1 MTLVL
6 ATLVSLLLPATWAQ
20 AADEPAP
27 AVCAPLKLAP
37 FGDPGDAVAS
47 GTLATGAQD
56 CFTTQAKAGQHL
68 VLLRAKYD
76 VIVSIDGPDGPL
88 DCYAKN
94 SEAGSCDVPADGTY
108 TVRVRNDNWEQSD
121 YRLVVVPLNG
131 TERCAPATGT
141 SWDQPVPVRSALNG
155 LQVDC
160 QSLDAAPGERV
171 VAYASTVA
179 YGQARRW
186 ITDETG
192 RGICPYPSD
201 KPGCALPG
209 DGPYRVLTYVTGESE
224 SVDYQLQVARL
235 SDPQGCP
242 TVTVGRYGAPPASPT
257 GEVRCRVLT
266 VPAAGRYLVNPV
278 DEFNSQFWMYVY
290 DGEATEVCRGGWCTF
305 PSAGSYTLLVGDPT
319 RVYEGSYGTA
329 FLDRTGTEGC
339 VPVAEGT
346 HEGTLVAGQYD
357 CLELPMPKDSR
368 ISGQPRTGTG
378 PRIGAEVLDAVG
390 ALQCDE
396 SGLRAGDCQ
405 LSGVAPY
412 RAIVHAEAGE
422 QPGPYAISFLRT
434 DSTPPGTCAV
444 MPRSTFSDASNA
456 TELTTGGGVFTHC
469 LAVPAADH
477 SASELFE
484 LRTVSG
490 TAPANFSVIDESGE
504 LKCERNSVKNGWSV
518 CPLTPGKA
526 HTVVFTGQDTAASYT
541 LSRRDVTSTAWGCT
555 KSAATAVGGP
565 SQPGVYGGTA
575 GALRCHKV
583 TTAAATDRVRI
594 DVRDSKGTLNIMA
607 LGADGRSADCSFR
620 NRSCVVTGSTTY
632 QVVMQVPLGLEAPD
646 AYHRLDA
653 WRVAEA
659 DGPAAECPR
668 AASAAY
674 GHAPLTGT
682 LTEEHTAVCAVLP
695 TVSNDMLKVTVAN
708 PSGGTDRAVV
718 SVYDGSWTDDC
729 MRSGDEY
736 TCSLRSEGDSK
747 EAPALLMVSLPE
759 KASQVSYRVE
769 TACYSGWCGGEQF
782 DADSVTPDSAP
793 AGTTAELTVRG
804 EALHES
810 DTVAIVADG
819 KSHPATVTGVSAD
832 WRTLT
837 AEVDLRAVPAGTW
850 TVSVTSHRGWQTTA
864 GTLTVTPPQPELTGT
879 FRPVQPTRL
888 MDSRTGLGV
897 PKAKIG
903 AGKTV
908 TLQVTGKGGVPA
920 SGVTAV
926 VMNVT
931 ATGPTA
937 TTYISVYPDGT
948 TRTSASNLNV
958 RAGETRPNLVV
969 VPVVNGKVNFFNHA
983 GSVHL
988 IADVSGYFAA
998 SGEGSTYE
1006 PVQPTRLMDSR
1017 TGLGVP
1023 KAKIGAG
1030 KTVVLQVTGRGGVP
1044 ASGVTAVVMNVTA
1057 TGPTATTYIS
1067 VYPNGTTRT
1076 SASNLNVV
1084 AGQTAPNLVVVPVVN
1099 GKVNFFNYAGSVNLI
1114 ADVQGYFTSSVEGST
1129 YRPLTPTRF
1138 MDTRTGL
1145 GVPKAKVAAGKT
1157 VTLQVTG
1164 KNGVPASGVTAVV
1177 MNVTATGPTATTY
1190 ISVYPNGTTR
1200 TSASNLNVVAGQT
1213 APNLVV
1219 VPVVNGRVSFYNHA
1233 GSVNLIA
1240 DVAGYYVK

>member
-1 MTLVL
+1 M
-6 ATLVSLLLPATWAQ
+6 SLLLPATWAQ

-27 AVCAPLKLAP
+27 AACAPLKLAP
-37 FGDPGDAVAS
+37 FGDPGDTVAS
-47 GTLATGAQD
+47 GTLAAGAQD
-56 CFTTQAKAGQHL
+56 CFTAQAKAGKHL

-76 VIVSIDGPDGPL
+76 VTVTIDGPTGPL

-94 SEAGSCDVPADGTY
+94 SEAGGCDVPADGTY
-108 TVRVRNDNWEQSD
+108 TVHVRNDNWEQSD
-121 YRLVVVPLNG
+121 YRLIVVPLNS
-131 TERCAPATGT
+131 TDRCAPATGT

-171 VAYASTVA
+171 VTYASTVA

-192 RGICPYPSD
+192 GEICPYPSD

-242 TVTVGRYGAPPASPT
+242 TVSVGRYGAPPASPT
-257 GEVRCRVLT
+257 GEVRCRILT

-305 PSAGSYTLLVGDPT
+305 PAAGSYTLLVGDPYK
-319 RVYEGSYGTA
+319 VYEGGYGTA
-329 FLDRTGTEGC
+329 FLDRTGSEGC
-339 VPVAEGT
+339 VRVAEGT
-346 HEGTLVAGQYD
+346 HDGTLVAGQYD

-378 PRIGAEVLDAVG
+378 PRIDTEVLDAAG
-390 ALQCDE
+390 ALQCD
-396 SGLRAGDCQ
+396 SSALRAGDCQ
-405 LSGVAPY
+405 LSGIAPY
-412 RAIVHAEAGE
+412 RAIVHADAGE
-422 QPGPYAISFLRT
+422 APGPYAINFLRT
-434 DSTPPGTCAV
+434 DSPPPGTCAV

-456 TELTTGGGVFTHC
+456 TRLTTGDGVFTHC
-469 LAVPAADH
+469 LAIPAADH
-477 SASELFE
+477 SAAELFE

-490 TAPANFSVIDESGE
+490 TASANFSVTDESGA
-504 LKCERNSVKNGWSV
+504 LKCERNAMKNGWSV

-526 HTVVFTGQDTAASYT
+526 HTVVFTGQDTAAAYT

-565 SQPGVYGGTA
+565 SQPGFYGGDA

-594 DVRDSKGTLNIMA
+594 DVRDPKGTLNIMA
-607 LGADGRSADCSFR
+607 LGADGKSTDCSFR

-632 QVVMQVPLGLEAPD
+632 QVVMQVPLGLEASD
-646 AYHRLDA
+646 TYHRLDI
-653 WRVAEA
+653 WRIATA

-682 LTEEHTAVCAVLP
+682 LTEERTAVCAVLP
-695 TVSNDMLKVTVAN
+695 TVNYDMLKVTVSN
-708 PSGGTDRAVV
+708 PSGGTDRAAV

-729 MRSGDEY
+729 MKSGDEY
-736 TCSLRSEGDSK
+736 TCSVRSEGDSN

-769 TACYSGWCGGEQF
+769 TACHSGWCGGEEF
-782 DADSVTPDSAP
+782 AAESVTPDSVP
-793 AGTTAELTVRG
+793 AGTTAEITVRG

-810 DTVAIVADG
+810 DTVKIVADG

-850 TVSVTSHRGWQTTA
+850 TVSVSSHRGRQMYA
-864 GTLTVTPPQPELTGT
+864 GTLTVTPPPPKLTGT

-888 MDSRTGLGV
+888 MDTRKGLGV
-897 PKAKIG
+897 AQAKVG

-908 TLQVTGKGGVPA
+908 ALQVTGRGGVPA
-920 SGVTAV
+920 TGVTAV

-931 ATGPTA
+931 ATNPTA
-937 TTYISVYPDGT
+937 RTYIAVYPNGT
-948 TRTSASNLNV
+948 TRSSASNLNV
-958 RAGETRPNLVV
+958 VAGQTRPNLVV
-969 VPVVNGKVNFFNHA
+969 VPVVNGKVDFYNYA
-983 GSVHL
+983 GSVDL
-988 IADVSGYFAA
+988 VADVSGYFTDSDA
-998 SGEGSTYE
+998 GSTYQ
-1006 PVQPTRLMDSR
+1006 PVQPTRLMDTR
-1017 TGLGVP
+1017 TGLGVA
-1023 KAKIGAG
+1023 KAKVGAG
-1030 KTVVLQVTGRGGVP
+1030 KTVALQVTGRGGVP
-1044 ASGVTAVVMNVTA
+1044 ATGVTAVVMNVTA
-1057 TGPTATTYIS
+1057 TNPTARTYIAVYPNGTTRTS
-1067 VYPNGTTRT
+1067 ASNVNVVAEETAPNLVVVPVVNGKVDFYNYAGSVDLVADVSGYFTDADTGSTYRPLAPTRFMDTRTGLGVAKATVGAGKTVTLQVTGRNGVPATGVTAVVMNVTGTSPTALTYVAVYPNGTTRT
-1076 SASNLNVV
+1076 SASNLNLV
-1084 AGQTAPNLVVVPVVN
+1084 AGQTAPNLV
-1099 GKVNFFNYAGSVNLI
+1099 I
-1114 ADVQGYFTSSVEGST
+1114 
-1129 YRPLTPTRF
+1129 
-1138 MDTRTGL
+1138 
-1145 GVPKAKVAAGKT
+1145 
-1157 VTLQVTG
+1157 
-1164 KNGVPASGVTAVV
+1164 
-1177 MNVTATGPTATTY
+1177 
-1190 ISVYPNGTTR
+1190 
-1200 TSASNLNVVAGQT
+1200 
-1213 APNLVV
+1213 

-1240 DVAGYYVK
+1240 DVAGYFTK